1 MLKYTVKLLPV
12 VTWKGDNETTEM
24 TAVEKIILNKL
35 LLYTMMVFKKMFM
48 SSSLG
53 SINILLYMKKGIK
66 VADGIKTKLRRLTKT
81 GRLHQLSGCTSCN
94 HKDP

>member
-1 MLKYTVKLLPV
+1 MSKYTVKLLPV

-35 LLYTMMVFKKMFM
+35 LLYIMMVFKKMFM

-66 VADGIKTKLRRLTKT
+66 VADRIKIANRLTKT